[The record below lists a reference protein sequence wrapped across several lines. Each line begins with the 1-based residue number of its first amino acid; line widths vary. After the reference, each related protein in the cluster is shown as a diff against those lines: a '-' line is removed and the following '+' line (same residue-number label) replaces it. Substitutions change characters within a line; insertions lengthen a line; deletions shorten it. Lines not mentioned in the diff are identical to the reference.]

1 MGGEDGD
8 DDTVE
13 ASLYDPTD
21 EPRLAFLGDGRQL
34 LSLM

>member
-1 MGGEDGD
+1 MGGED

-21 EPRLAFLGDGRQL
+21 EPRLAFLGDGRRL
-34 LSLM
+34 LSLL